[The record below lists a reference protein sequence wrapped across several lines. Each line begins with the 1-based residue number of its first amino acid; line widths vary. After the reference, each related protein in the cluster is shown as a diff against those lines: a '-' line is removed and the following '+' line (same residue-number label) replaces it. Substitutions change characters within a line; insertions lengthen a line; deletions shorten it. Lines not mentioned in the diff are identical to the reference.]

1 MEITIRPDSGFNAEI
16 RMGDGQQSACAT
28 DTISLMENAKSA
40 GYNIRVEL
48 RASGYT
54 LNSEIE
60 SAALELAGLSGF
72 AAAKQ
77 TSKGYIEF

>member
-1 MEITIRPDSGFNAEI
+1 MEIRIRPDGGFNAEI
-16 RMGDGQQSACAT
+16 RIGDGYQNACAD

-40 GYNIRVEL
+40 GYSVKVEL
-48 RASGYT
+48 RAVGYT